1 MMEKNFAKRL
11 EDALN
16 SRGAKQSDLVEITGI
31 SKSAISQYLS
41 GAFEPKQ
48 NNIYKIA
55 KALDINPVWL
65 MGKDVAMD
73 NNKTL
78 PNSTGKP
85 IRINV
90 YGSIP
95 AGIPLE
101 AIQDIQDWEE
111 IPEEWTKGGKEF
123 IALKVIGDSM
133 YPKYLEG
140 DTVIIQLQKDCESG
154 QDCACYVNGYDV
166 TLKKVS
172 KGDNSITLMP
182 INPNYAPQT
191 YKHPGEV
198 TILGVVKEIRRTV

>member
-1 MMEKNFAKRL
+1 MVTEFTKRL
-11 EDALN
+11 EIALTN
-16 SRGAKQSDLVEITGI
+16 KNIKQTELVEMTGI

-73 NNKTL
+73 NNMIPK
-78 PNSTGKP
+78 PIGKP
-85 IRINV
+85 VRINV

-111 IPEEWTKGGKEF
+111 IPAEWTKGGKEY
-123 IALKVIGDSM
+123 IALIVKGDSM

-140 DTVIIQLQKDCESG
+140 DTVIIQLQKDCDSG
-154 QDCACYVNGYDV
+154 QDCACYVNGYEA
-166 TLKKVS
+166 TLKTVK
-172 KGDNSITLMP
+172 KEDKKIELKP
-182 INPNYAPQT
+182 INPNYPPKT

-198 TILGVVKEIRRTV
+198 TILGVVKELRRKM